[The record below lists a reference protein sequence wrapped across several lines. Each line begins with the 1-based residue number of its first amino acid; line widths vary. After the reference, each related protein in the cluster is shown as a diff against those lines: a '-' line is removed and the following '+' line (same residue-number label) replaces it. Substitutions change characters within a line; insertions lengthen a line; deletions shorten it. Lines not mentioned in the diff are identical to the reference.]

1 MRISIYTYV
10 HECVCTSTGG
20 TDGLSEHSTFTTG
33 DTGTTASA
41 VVALGGLMLV
51 GLTLVGL
58 ILLGLMVL
66 CGCMAGRLAEVCGRT
81 GRARVGL
88 GSALV
93 FPRAALG
100 TALVFS
106 RAGLAMGASAG
117 TAGTLFNGVETVGMV
132 LTSRFAPPFFL
143 PRAAMI

>member
-1 MRISIYTYV
+1 MHLSIYTYV
-10 HECVCTSTGG
+10 HKCVCTSTGG

-41 VVALGGLMLV
+41 AVEVEGLMLV
-51 GLTLVGL
+51 SLILVGL

-66 CGCMAGRLAEVCGRT
+66 CGCMARGLSEVCGRT
-81 GRARVGL
+81 GRARVGGL
-88 GSALV
+88 RIAM
-93 FPRAALG
+93 G

-106 RAGLAMGASAG
+106 RAWLAMGASAG
-117 TAGTLFNGVETVGMV
+117 TVGTLFNGVATMGMV